1 MKRDE
6 RGSEKEAILPGFD
19 YTSRRCI
26 DARSRSP
33 FLDLLKRPSRSPF
46 NSCRPSEIFRNA
58 TRSGRIGRPWP
69 PISPHGD
76 VSPFLEPCGRGA
88 RLASVTREP
97 LPGLTWK
104 TSRYKALPGL
114 RTTEAAT
121 RGRRCTS
128 GGPSIPRGPPIAS
141 TC

>member
-46 NSCRPSEIFRNA
+46 NSLPAVRDISQCHSKRAHRPAMAADQS
-58 TRSGRIGRPWP
+58 
-69 PISPHGD
+69 
-76 VSPFLEPCGRGA
+76 A
-88 RLASVTREP
+88 R
-97 LPGLTWK
+97 
-104 TSRYKALPGL
+104 
-114 RTTEAAT
+114 
-121 RGRRCTS
+121 
-128 GGPSIPRGPPIAS
+128 
-141 TC
+141 